1 MAKDGE
7 VAPSFQPLLGV
18 SRSLCWGLMKAK
30 WPIPWSRPQKSN
42 TDTLFHTRVAMI
54 NTTSWVHCIMLEDA
68 SS

>member
-30 WPIPWSRPQKSN
+30 WPIPWSRPFYA
-42 TDTLFHTRVAMI
+42 LYHTI
-54 NTTSWVHCIMLEDA
+54 YFG
-68 SS
+68 